1 MNNPMKT
8 FYDHL
13 IYFRAGGVE
22 AVPKRYHV
30 PQTGVLGAHSTRKT
44 CFGPTCFQMD
54 DLFERARR
62 VLGAGTMEDILREN
76 QRRRLT
82 PSITQIVWLNKLADH
97 RAVTVHLAITCRER
111 RPRPKATLSRGC
123 GR

>member
-1 MNNPMKT
+1 MKT
-8 FYDHL
+8 FYDRL

-30 PQTGVLGAHSTRKT
+30 PQTGVLGAHSTQKT

-82 PSITQIVWLNKLADH
+82 PSITQTLWHNNL
-97 RAVTVHLAITCRER
+97 HLYFNTER
-111 RPRPKATLSRGC
+111 FVLTTTATRT
-123 GR
+123 RNRDRN

>member
-1 MNNPMKT
+1 MKT
-8 FYDHL
+8 FYDRL

-30 PQTGVLGAHSTRKT
+30 PQTGVLGAHSTQKT

-62 VLGAGTMEDILREN
+62 VLGAGTMEDNLREN

-82 PSITQIVWLNKLADH
+82 PSITQIVWLNNLH
-97 RAVTVHLAITCRER
+97 HYFNTER
-111 RPRPKATLSRGC
+111 FVLKTTATRT
-123 GR
+123 RNMDRN